1 MVTGYNGARP
11 ELDQLPAGDVVTL
24 VLDAEERIL
33 PAVRASTASIAAAA
47 ELCAAALGRGGR
59 LVFVGA
65 GTSGRIA
72 AAEAAELPGTFGLPR
87 SRVRYLIA
95 GGADAVDDDED
106 ELPAAA
112 RDVATL
118 GLTAADVVIAV
129 AASGSTPYTLAVAR
143 TARKQ
148 HAAVVAVVTVTGS
161 PLAGL
166 ATVAIEVVVGPEV
179 LRDSTRLGAGTGQK
193 IALNALTTAA
203 MARYGRVHG
212 DAMIDVVPAN
222 AKLRRRVEDI
232 VTSITGAPT
241 GDARSALTACDGDA
255 RAAVLV
261 LELGLTPAAAKR
273 RATNHA
279 TLRQALA
286 RPDVSGA

>member
-1 MVTGYNGARP
+1 VVTGNGARP
-11 ELDQLPAGDVVTL
+11 ELDRLPAADVVAL

-33 PAVRASTASIAAAA
+33 PAVRAATASIAAAA
-47 ELCAAALGRGGR
+47 ELCATRLGQGGR

-87 SRVRYLIA
+87 SRVGALVA

-106 ELPAAA
+106 ELPAAQ
-112 RDVATL
+112 RDVAAL
-118 GLTAADVVIAV
+118 ALTSTDVVIAV
-129 AASGSTPYTLAVAR
+129 AASGSTPYTLAVAQA
-143 TARKQ
+143 AR
-148 HAAVVAVVTVTGS
+148 AADASVVAVVTVTGS

-166 ATVAIEVVVGPEV
+166 ATVAIEAVVGPEV
-179 LRDSTRLGAGTGQK
+179 LRDSTRLGAGTAQK

-212 DAMIDVVPAN
+212 DVMIDVVPAN
-222 AKLRRRVEDI
+222 TKLRRRAEGI
-232 VTSITGAPT
+232 VSSVTGAPAA
-241 GDARSALTACDGDA
+241 DARSALAACAGDA

-261 LELGLTPAAAKR
+261 LELGLTPAAAR
-273 RATNHA
+273 QRATQYA

-286 RPDVSGA
+286 QPDVSSG